1 MQMQDRAMVQMLVQ
15 RLIVQRR
22 KRVEGVIRM
31 LLGGV
36 RERGSDQLIGAVNND
51 YIEEPTFVLGF

>member
-1 MQMQDRAMVQMLVQ
+1 MQRCKGLCKGLCKDAKGLR
-15 RLIVQRR
+15 
-22 KRVEGVIRM
+22 GVIRM

>member
-1 MQMQDRAMVQMLVQ
+1 MQRLVQ
-15 RLIVQRR
+15 RLVQRR